1 MFDYELSGWGSNLVA
16 VTKTLSIF
24 ISRKETG
31 EKNSEFVVELNQSS
45 FKFLALFLMIR
56 KLLR

>member
-24 ISRKETG
+24 ILRKETG

>member
-56 KLLR
+56 KLFR

>member
-1 MFDYELSGWGSNLVA
+1 MVVGSNLGA

-45 FKFLALFLMIR
+45 FKFLALFLVIR